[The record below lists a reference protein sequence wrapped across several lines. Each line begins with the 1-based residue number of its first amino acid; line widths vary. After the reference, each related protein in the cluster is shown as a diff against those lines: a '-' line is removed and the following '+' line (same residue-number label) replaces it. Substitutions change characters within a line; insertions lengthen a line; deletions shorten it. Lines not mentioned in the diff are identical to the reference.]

1 MGGCAS
7 VLLKYEERW
16 YYVMER
22 RIIDL
27 SKYRFGCCYEAL
39 EDAKIMYEAGR
50 YKNALNRAYYSI
62 FHGMRAV
69 NALDGFDSS
78 KSGVI
83 AHFNQNYVK
92 EGIFPKEISKIIR
105 LASEKRENADYLD
118 FYVASKDEAEAQIE
132 RAETFSKWIGDYLRT
147 KDIL

>member
-1 MGGCAS
+1 
-7 VLLKYEERW
+7 
-16 YYVMER
+16 MER

-27 SKYRFGCCYEAL
+27 SKYRFGCCHEAL

-78 KSGVI
+78 KHSGVI

-92 EGIFPKEISKIIR
+92 EGIFPKNIENNQVDFR
-105 LASEKRENADYLD
+105 EKRECRL
-118 FYVASKDEAEAQIE
+118 S
-132 RAETFSKWIGDYLRT
+132 
-147 KDIL
+147 